1 MDTEYIYSLA
11 KTNKLAELEEFVAAP
26 NVANIQSIGERLFD
40 EGNYE
45 AAKLLFSNINNNA
58 KLALC
63 FINLNQYREAVDA
76 AQKANSIATWKEV
89 NVACVKVRPSV
100 SVLLCFCFASAVGR
114 SVDRSIGL
122 VRAHQRQPPTTQTN
136 HPTRWG
142 SSGWRPSAGC
152 TSSCTRTT
160 WRS

>member
-1 MDTEYIYSLA
+1 MQVDTEYIYSLA

-26 NVANIQSIGERLFD
+26 NVANIQSIGERLFE

-89 NVACVKVRPSV
+89 NVACVKVGRSARPSLRPLGPACL
-100 SVLLCFCFASAVGR
+100 SCR
-114 SVDRSIGL
+114 SDPI
-122 VRAHQRQPPTTQTN
+122 
-136 HPTRWG
+136 
-142 SSGWRPSAGC
+142 
-152 TSSCTRTT
+152 
-160 WRS
+160 